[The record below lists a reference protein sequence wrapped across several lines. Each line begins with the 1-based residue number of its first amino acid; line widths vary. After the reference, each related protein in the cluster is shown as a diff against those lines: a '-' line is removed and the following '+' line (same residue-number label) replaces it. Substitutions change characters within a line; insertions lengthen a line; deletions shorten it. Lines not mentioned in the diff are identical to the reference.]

1 VDGAVTLDPGREY
14 TQWVVYRRDELPRFR
29 AFADSRR
36 SLLAAHRTDLDL
48 DRALAL
54 CEEGIGHLRTAGA
67 ALQQVDARVQQL
79 MEAADGTFT
88 VTELGG

>member
-1 VDGAVTLDPGREY
+1 VTFEQSLHRLEDIVREL
-14 TQWVVYRRDELPRFR
+14 E
-29 AFADSRR
+29 R
-36 SLLAAHRTDLDL
+36 SDLDL

-54 CEEGIGHLRTAGA
+54 FEEGIGHLRSAGQ

-79 MEAADGTFT
+79 VEAADGSFS